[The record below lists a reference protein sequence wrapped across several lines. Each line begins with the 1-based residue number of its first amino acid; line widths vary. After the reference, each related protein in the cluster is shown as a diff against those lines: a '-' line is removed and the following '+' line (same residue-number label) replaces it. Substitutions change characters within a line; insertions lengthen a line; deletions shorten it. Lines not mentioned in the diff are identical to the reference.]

1 MARSPTRRPV
11 LVALAA
17 TAAFALA
24 VVSAA
29 HAQEKSKLTVVFPT
43 PPQTFGIP
51 YYIAKDSG
59 WYAKNGLEIEE
70 QTIAGTPNVIRA
82 MLAGQADV
90 GILVIDSFFVAVAE
104 GAKMKAIG
112 SWQPVADYQ
121 LVARKGLIKSIPDMA
136 GKTFAGFSSGNLLE
150 HVPQLLMKKYGKDAK
165 AMAYVSIGGH
175 PERVQAVA
183 VGKADVTMVNT
194 IAALGGVKQG
204 SVEILTTVEKEL
216 PGLGYVYSVVTDSGL
231 ADPTKRK
238 ALEVF
243 TRGAVEGARA
253 ALGDAALTT
262 ATMLKRTP
270 NVDPVLLRSV
280 IEELI
285 RLKAWDANGGA
296 DVNAAETA
304 AKTYHE
310 LGIVKRRLG
319 AAEIMDRSVMEK
331 VLKDLGTV

>member
-1 MARSPTRRPV
+1 MFASAARRFAAA
-11 LVALAA
+11 LVAIAVALIAPGV
-17 TAAFALA
+17 FA
-24 VVSAA
+24 
-29 HAQEKSKLTVVFPT
+29 QSKLTVVFPT

-59 WYAKNGLEIEE
+59 WYAKNGLEIDE

-112 SWQPVADYQ
+112 SWQPIADYQ
-121 LVARKGLIKSIPDMA
+121 LVVRKGVIKSVPEME
-136 GKTFAGFSSGNLLE
+136 GKTFAGFASGNLLE
-150 HVPQLLMKKYGKDAK
+150 RVPQLLMKKYGKDPK
-165 AMAYVSIGGH
+165 AVAYVSIGGH

-183 VGKADVTMVNT
+183 IGKADVTMANT

-216 PGLGYVYSVVTDSGL
+216 PGLGYVYSVVPDPLL
-231 ADPTKRK
+231 ADPATRK
-238 ALEVF
+238 ALEIF

-253 ALGDAALTT
+253 ALRDANLATE
-262 ATMLKRTP
+262 TMLKRTP
-270 NVDPVLLRSV
+270 KVDADLLKSV

-285 RLKAWDANGGA
+285 RLKAWDANGGL
-296 DVNAAETA
+296 DVKAAEAA

-310 LGIVKRRLG
+310 LGIVKRLLG
-319 AAEIMDRSVMEK
+319 AGEIIDGSVLEK
-331 VLKDLGTV
+331 VLKELGAV